1 MLRIV
6 LLSGVVLLTGC
17 ATAPPGERDLPS
29 VSDRPAVVALAQ
41 RARDDRRAGRHEAAA
56 ASLERALRIEP
67 RNPLLWHRLAALTL
81 AAGRPAEAEQLAIR
95 SNSLTRG
102 APELRR
108 RNWRLIAQAR
118 AARGDQR
125 GATDARRQAEVVGY

>member
-1 MLRIV
+1 M
-6 LLSGVVLLTGC
+6 LLTGC
-17 ATAPPGERDLPS
+17 VTAPPDERDRQA
-29 VSDRPAVVALAQ
+29 VSARPAVVALAQ

-67 RNPLLWHRLAALTL
+67 RNAFLWHRLAALRL
-81 AAGRPAEAEQLAIR
+81 AAGQPAEAEQLAIR
-95 SNSLTRG
+95 SNSLTRDL
-102 APELRR
+102 PELRR

-125 GATDARRQAEVVGY
+125 GAIDARRRADGVGTR